1 MAMMTDS
8 PAAVASRAA
17 RILLRMPPVPST
29 LLLPPAM
36 SITLPSISGTVAS
49 NSASGC
55 VAGSLAYRP
64 STLVSSTRSGA
75 CKRFVTIAARWSLS
89 PKRISATLTVSFSL
103 MMGKTPH
110 SKQVTMVLRAL
121 R

>member
-1 MAMMTDS
+1 
-8 PAAVASRAA
+8 
-17 RILLRMPPVPST
+17 
-29 LLLPPAM
+29 M

-49 NSASGC
+49 SAAPGF

-64 STLVSSTRSGA
+64 STLVKSTRSGA
-75 CKRFVTIAARWSLS
+75 CNRFVTIAARWSLS

-103 MMGKTPH
+103 MIGRQPH
-110 SKQVTMVLRAL
+110 SNRASSVLRAL